1 MPCLCSTSVRTT
13 DSPPAFQPSEGY
25 FRMIGN
31 RFLKACFGLVYVAVL
46 TACSRPVCADEP
58 ATIDPLDWPHWRGPE
73 MNGISREKGLVS
85 SWSPE
90 GENLIWKNLELGT
103 RSTPIVMNGKL
114 YALCRHNPDTT
125 TEGEKVVCVDAAT
138 GQKIWQ
144 NSFNVFLTDAPA
156 ERVGWS
162 CVAGDPHTGNVYAL
176 GLCDFFQC
184 LDGTTGKTIWSH
196 SMSEE
201 YGMISTYGGRTNM
214 PLVFDDLVIISG
226 VMTGWGEYAV
236 PAHRFVAFDKKNG
249 QAVWISSTRLRPL
262 DTTYSSPVL
271 ANFNGQMAI
280 VFGAG
285 DGSIYA
291 MQPRTGKVLWTY
303 DASLRGINTTPLVVG
318 NTVYCGHGEENVF
331 DTTVMGAIFAV
342 DGTGTGNVTK
352 TDKQLW
358 LSPMKMLGRA
368 APLLVNDK
376 LYIADDG
383 GTLLVVDPKT
393 GAEVG
398 KKKLGR
404 SVFSSPLYA
413 DGKIYYLEAS
423 GTAFILEPAEKD
435 LRVLHRLRLEDEL
448 MQGSPIASHGR
459 VYIPTSGA
467 LYCIGNK
474 DQAPVPA
481 DPRPPVPPETPW
493 SADLTPAQLQI
504 TPVESLLR
512 PGQKQTF
519 KVRVFNAN
527 GRYLDTK
534 SVQVAYELKG
544 PGKLDQQKP
553 KPDKPEEG
561 TFTTPGDAGHVVSF
575 VTAKVGN
582 LTSTAR
588 IRTVPNFPWTFD
600 FSNGKVPETWIG
612 AAYRHIVLD
621 DDLLNSL
628 KTQDPRAGRM
638 YIYLTT
644 SFTNANAPMVK
655 FQDAGPRQGWTDL
668 LRYFDLTGEG
678 KPASVDDAKKQF
690 DAALELLAKEKVVEK
705 WDWSQDAAGN
715 LELSVQ
721 KGARGITGNA
731 VMCKIST
738 IPKGT
743 RSQGWMG
750 QTYLHDYTIQ
760 ADVRASVRNEKLPAM
775 GVINQR
781 YTLALEAAVEGGEAG
796 AAPGLQ
802 IRSWVS
808 RLDLRF
814 AKTIPFSWKY
824 DVWYTM
830 KFQSENKDEG
840 KKVTL
845 RGKVWPRG
853 EAEPAEWTIE
863 ATDETPNDSGSPGLF
878 GNATDTEVFVD
889 NVKVNAN

>member
-1 MPCLCSTSVRTT
+1 
-13 DSPPAFQPSEGY
+13 
-25 FRMIGN
+25 MIGN
-31 RFLKACFGLVYVAVL
+31 RFLKACFGLVCVAAL
-46 TACSRPVCADEP
+46 TAQTRPVSADEP
-58 ATIDPLDWPHWRGPE
+58 GSIDPLDWPHWRGPE
-73 MNGISREKGLVS
+73 MNGISREKGLPS

-90 GENLIWKNLELGT
+90 GENLIWKKPELGT

-114 YALCRHNPDTT
+114 YELCRHNPETT
-125 TEGEKVVCVDAAT
+125 TEGEAVMCVDAAT
-138 GQKIWQ
+138 GEKIWE

-162 CVAGDPHTGNVYAL
+162 CVVGDPQTGNVYAL
-176 GLCDFFQC
+176 GLCDYFQC

-226 VMTGWGEYAV
+226 VMTGWGEYSV

-249 QAVWISSTRLRPL
+249 QAVWISSTRLRPM

-271 ANFNGQMAI
+271 ANFNGQMAL

-285 DGSIYA
+285 DGSVYA
-291 MQPRTGKVLWTY
+291 MQPRTGKILWTY
-303 DASLRGINTTPLVVG
+303 DASLRGINTTPLVAG
-318 NTVYCGHGEENVF
+318 NTVFCGHAEENVF
-331 DTTVMGAIFAV
+331 DHTVMGEIFAL
-342 DGTGTGNVTK
+342 DGTGTGNITK
-352 TDKQLW
+352 SDKQLW

-383 GTLLVVDPKT
+383 GTMLVVDPKT

-423 GTAFILEPAEKD
+423 GTAFILEPAGNE
-435 LRVLHRLRLEDEL
+435 LRVLHKLRLDDEL
-448 MQGSPIASHGR
+448 MQGSPIASHGK

-467 LYCIGNK
+467 LYCIGIK

-481 DPRPPVPPETPW
+481 DPRPPVPPETTW
-493 SADLTPAQLQI
+493 SADKTPSQLQI

-512 PGQKQTF
+512 PKIGQSTGQIQSF
-519 KVRVFNAN
+519 SIRLFNAN
-527 GRYLDTK
+527 GRYLDSKTVK
-534 SVQVAYELKG
+534 PIYELKG
-544 PGKLDQQKP
+544 PGKLEPSKEPGKENQVV
-553 KPDKPEEG
+553 
-561 TFTTPGDAGHVVSF
+561 FTPASDAAHSVSY

-582 LTSTAR
+582 LTSVAR
-588 IRTVPNFPWTFD
+588 IRTVPNIADSPWTFD
-600 FSNGKVPETWIG
+600 FSNGKVPDTWIG
-612 AAYRHIVLD
+612 AAYRHIVVD

-628 KTQDPRAGRM
+628 KTQDPRAGRL

-644 SFTNANAPMVK
+644 AFTNASLTAGAAAAGNPPVK
-655 FQDAGPRQGWTDL
+655 FQDAGPRQAWTDL
-668 LRYFDLTGEG
+668 LRYFDLAGEG
-678 KPASVDDAKKQF
+678 KPAGIDDAKKQF
-690 DAALELLAKEKVVEK
+690 DPALEQLAKEKVIEK
-705 WDWSQDAAGN
+705 WDWSLDPTGN

-721 KGARGITGNA
+721 KGSRGSTGNA

-750 QTYLHDYTIQ
+750 QPSLHDYTIQ
-760 ADVRASVRNEKLPAM
+760 ADVRAAVRNEKIPSM
-775 GVINQR
+775 GVINER
-781 YTLALEAAVEGGEAG
+781 YTLALEG
-796 AAPGLQ
+796 ASQELQ

-814 AKTIPFSWKY
+814 AKTIPFPWKSRRLVH
-824 DVWYTM
+824 DEVSQR
-830 KFQSENKDEG
+830 KQRRQEQSHIARQS
-840 KKVTL
+840 L
-845 RGKVWPRG
+845 ASRRGRAGGMDDRSHRRNAERFGQPRPVRECQRHRVVCG
-853 EAEPAEWTIE
+853 
-863 ATDETPNDSGSPGLF
+863 
-878 GNATDTEVFVD
+878 
-889 NVKVNAN
+889 

>member
-1 MPCLCSTSVRTT
+1 
-13 DSPPAFQPSEGY
+13 
-25 FRMIGN
+25 MIGN
-31 RFLKACFGLVYVAVL
+31 RFLPACLGLVCVAVL
-46 TACSRPVCADEP
+46 AAPSRPVLADEP
-58 ATIDPLDWPHWRGPE
+58 AKIDPLDWPHWRGPE

-90 GENLIWKNLELGT
+90 GENLLWKSAELAT

-114 YALCRHNPDTT
+114 YELCRHNPDTT
-125 TEGEKVVCVDAAT
+125 TEGERVVCVDAAT
-138 GQKIWQ
+138 GQMIWE

-156 ERVGWS
+156 ERVAWS
-162 CVAGDPHTGNVYAL
+162 CVAGDPHTGNLYAL
-176 GLCDFFQC
+176 GLCDYFQC
-184 LDGTTGKTIWSH
+184 LDGTTGKTLWSH

-236 PAHRFVAFDKKNG
+236 PAHRFVAFDKMNG

-291 MQPRTGKVLWTY
+291 MQPRTGKIIWTY
-303 DASLRGINTTPLVVG
+303 DASLHGINATPTVVG
-318 NTVYCGHGEENVF
+318 NTVFAGHSEENIF
-331 DTTVMGAIFAV
+331 DTTVMGALFAI

-352 TDKQLW
+352 TKQLW
-358 LSPMKMLGRA
+358 ITPKKMIGRA
-368 APLLVNDK
+368 APLFVNDR
-376 LYIADDG
+376 LYVTDDSA
-383 GTLLVVDPKT
+383 TLFIVDPKT
-393 GAEVG
+393 GADIG
-398 KKKLGR
+398 KQRLG
-404 SVFSSPLYA
+404 VAQFSSPLYA
-413 DGKIYYLEAS
+413 DGKIFFSEEGGKFY
-423 GTAFILEPAEKD
+423 ILEPTDNGVKIKH
-435 LRVLHRLRLEDEL
+435 RVELEDES
-448 MQGSPIASHGR
+448 MEGSPIVSHGR
-459 VYIPTSGA
+459 LYIPTSGH

-474 DQAPVPA
+474 DQQPVPA
-481 DPRPPVPPETPW
+481 DPRPAAPPEAAW

-519 KVRVFNAN
+519 RVRVFNAN

-534 SVQVAYELKG
+534 SVQVTYELKG

-553 KPDKPEEG
+553 RPDKPEEG
-561 TFTTPGDAGHVVSF
+561 VFTTPGDAGHAVSF

-612 AAYRHIVLD
+612 SAYRHIVLD
-621 DDLLNSL
+621 DDFLSSL

-644 SFTNANAPMVK
+644 SFANANAPTVK
-655 FQDAGPRQGWTDL
+655 YQDAGPRRGWTDL
-668 LRYFDLTGEG
+668 LRYFDLSGEG
-678 KPASVDDAKKQF
+678 KPASIDDAKKQF
-690 DAALELLAKEKVVEK
+690 DAILELLTKEKVIEK
-705 WDWSQDAAGN
+705 WDWSQDASGN
-715 LELSVQ
+715 LELAVQ
-721 KGARGITGNA
+721 KGPRTITGNA

-781 YTLALEAAVEGGEAG
+781 YTLALEAAVEDPEKGAG
-796 AAPGLQ
+796 PGLQ

-814 AKTIPFSWKY
+814 AKTVPFSWKY

-830 KFQSENKDEG
+830 KFQSENRNEG
-840 KKVTL
+840 RQVTL

-863 ATDETPNDSGSPGLF
+863 ATDETPNVSGSPGLF
-878 GNATDTEVFVD
+878 GNATDTELFVD

>member
-1 MPCLCSTSVRTT
+1 
-13 DSPPAFQPSEGY
+13 
-25 FRMIGN
+25 MIGN
-31 RFLKACFGLVYVAVL
+31 RFLRICFGLVVGAAL
-46 TACSRPVCADEP
+46 TLHSRPAPADEP
-58 ATIDPLDWPHWRGPE
+58 VKIDPLDWPHWRGPE

-90 GENLIWKNLELGT
+90 GENLLWKNTELGT

-114 YALCRHNPDTT
+114 YELCRHNPDTT

-138 GQKIWQ
+138 GQKIWE
-144 NSFNVFLTDAPA
+144 NTFNVYLTDAPA
-156 ERVGWS
+156 ERVAWS
-162 CVAGDPHTGNVYAL
+162 CVVGDPLTGNVYAL
-176 GLCDFFQC
+176 GLCDYFQC
-184 LDGTTGKTIWSH
+184 LDGNTGKTIWSH

-201 YGMISTYGGRTNM
+201 YGMLSTYGGRTNM
-214 PLVFDDLVIISG
+214 PLIFDYLVIISG

-236 PAHRFVAFDKKNG
+236 PAHRLIAFDKKNG
-249 QAVWISSTRLRPL
+249 QAVWISSTRLRPT
-262 DTTYSSPVL
+262 DTTYSSPIL

-291 MQPRTGKVLWTY
+291 MQPRTGKTLWNY
-303 DASLRGINTTPLVVG
+303 DVSLRGINTTPLVVG
-318 NTVYCGHGEENVF
+318 NTVYCGHAEENVF
-331 DTTVMGAIFAV
+331 DHTVMGAVFAL
-342 DGTGTGNVTK
+342 DGTGTGNITK

-358 LSPMKMLGRA
+358 LTPTKMLARA
-368 APLLVNDK
+368 APVLVNDR
-376 LYIADDG
+376 LYIADDTG
-383 GTLLVVDPKT
+383 ALLVVDPKT

-413 DGKIYYLEAS
+413 DGKIFFLEAS
-423 GTAFILEPAEKD
+423 GIVYILEPADKGVK
-435 LRVLHRLRLEDEL
+435 VLHQQRLDNEFT
-448 MQGSPIASHGR
+448 QASPIVSHGR
-459 VYIPTSGA
+459 IYIPTTGA

-474 DQAPVPA
+474 DQAPVAA

-493 SADLTPAQLQI
+493 SADLTPAQLQV

-512 PGQKQTF
+512 PKVGQSSGQIQSF
-519 KVRVFNAN
+519 GIRLFNAN

-534 SVQVAYELKG
+534 TVKPVYELKG
-544 PGKLDQQKP
+544 PGKLEPSKEAGKENQVL
-553 KPDKPEEG
+553 
-561 TFTTPGDAGHVVSF
+561 FTPAADAAHSVSF

-588 IRTVPNFPWTFD
+588 IRTVPNIVDSPWTFD
-600 FSNGKVPETWIG
+600 FTNGKVPDTWIG
-612 AAYRHIVLD
+612 SAYRHIVLD

-644 SFTNANAPMVK
+644 AFTNASLTAGANAAANPMVK
-655 FQDAGPRQGWTDL
+655 FQDAGPRQGWTDF
-668 LRYFDLTGEG
+668 LRYFDLSGEG
-678 KPASVDDAKKQF
+678 KPASIDDAKKQF
-690 DAALELLAKEKVVEK
+690 DAVLELLAKEKVIEK
-705 WDWSQDAAGN
+705 WDWSLGAAGN

-721 KGARGITGNA
+721 KGSRGITGNA

-750 QTYLHDYTIQ
+750 QTTLHDYTIQ
-760 ADVRASVRNEKLPAM
+760 ADVRGAVRHGKLAAM

-781 YTLALEAAVEGGEAG
+781 YTLALEGAVEDAEKG
-796 AAPGLQ
+796 AVPGLQ

-814 AKTIPFSWKY
+814 AKTIPFAWKP

-830 KFQSENKDEG
+830 KFRSENSEDKS
-840 KKVTL
+840 KVTL

-863 ATDETPNDSGSPGLF
+863 ATDETPNVSGSPGLF
-878 GNATDTEVFVD
+878 GNATDAEVFID

>member
-1 MPCLCSTSVRTT
+1 
-13 DSPPAFQPSEGY
+13 
-25 FRMIGN
+25 MIGD
-31 RFLKACFGLVYVAVL
+31 RFLRVYFLGVCFGMACLAGNLRPAV
-46 TACSRPVCADEP
+46 ADEP
-58 ATIDPLDWPHWRGPE
+58 VAGDPLDWPHWRGPE
-73 MNGISREKGLVS
+73 MNGISREKGLPA

-90 GENLIWKNLELGT
+90 GENLIWKSTELGT

-114 YALCRHNPDTT
+114 YELCRHNPDTT
-125 TEGEKVVCVDAAT
+125 TEGEMVVCVDAAT
-138 GQKIWQ
+138 GQKIWE

-162 CVAGDPHTGNVYAL
+162 CVTGDPQTGNVYAL
-176 GLCDFFQC
+176 GLCDYFQC
-184 LDGTTGKTIWSH
+184 IDGATGETIWSH

-236 PAHRFVAFDKKNG
+236 PAHRFVAFDKKKG
-249 QAVWISSTRLRPL
+249 QAVWISSTRLRPM

-285 DGSIYA
+285 DGSVYA
-291 MQPRTGKVLWTY
+291 MQPRTGKILWTY

-318 NTVYCGHGEENVF
+318 NTVYCGHAEENVF
-331 DTTVMGAIFAV
+331 DHSVMGAIFAL
-342 DGTGTGNVTK
+342 DGTGTGNITK

-358 LSPMKMLGRA
+358 INPTKMLGRA

-393 GAEVG
+393 GKEIG

-404 SVFSSPLYA
+404 GVFASPLYA
-413 DGKIYYLEAS
+413 DGKIYYLDVN
-423 GTAFILEPAEKD
+423 GTAFILEPTDKD
-435 LRVLHRLRLEDEL
+435 LKILHKVRLEDEQ

-467 LYCIGNK
+467 LYCIGIK
-474 DQAPVPA
+474 DQAPVAA
-481 DPRPPVPPETPW
+481 DPRPAVPPET
-493 SADLTPAQLQI
+493 SSKADLKPAQLQI

-512 PGQKQTF
+512 PRLGQSEGQSQRF
-519 KVRVFNAN
+519 NVRMYNAN

-534 SVQVAYELKG
+534 NEKPVYELKG
-544 PGKLDQQKP
+544 PGKLELSKKP
-553 KPDKPEEG
+553 GEENQFI
-561 TFTTPGDAGHVVSF
+561 FTPAAEATHSTSF
-575 VTAKVGN
+575 VTAKVGD

-588 IRTVPNFPWTFD
+588 IRTVPNVDTPWSFD
-600 FSNGKVPETWIG
+600 FTNGKVPETWIG
-612 AAYRHIVLD
+612 TAYRHIVLD

-644 SFTNANAPMVK
+644 AFSSAPAPTVK
-655 FQDAGPRQGWTDL
+655 IQDAGPRQAWTDL

-678 KPASVDDAKKQF
+678 KPANVDDAKKQF
-690 DAALELLAKEKVVEK
+690 DPLLEQLAKDKVIEK
-705 WDWSQDAAGN
+705 WDWSADGAGN
-715 LELSVQ
+715 LELAVQ
-721 KGARGITGNA
+721 KGPRGITGNA

-750 QTYLHDYTIQ
+750 QTTLHDYTIQ
-760 ADVRASVRNEKLPAM
+760 ADVRAAVRHGKLPSV
-775 GVINQR
+775 GVINER
-781 YTLALEAAVEGGEAG
+781 YTLALEG
-796 AAPGLQ
+796 ASQELQ

-814 AKTIPFSWKY
+814 AKTISFPWKY
-824 DVWYTM
+824 DTWYTM
-830 KFQSENKDEG
+830 KFRSENSQDL

-853 EAEPAEWTIE
+853 EAEPADWTIE
-863 ATDETPNDSGSPGLF
+863 ATDDTPNISGSPGLF
-878 GNATDTEVFVD
+878 GNATDAEVFID

>member
-1 MPCLCSTSVRTT
+1 
-13 DSPPAFQPSEGY
+13 
-25 FRMIGN
+25 MIGN
-31 RFLKACFGLVYVAVL
+31 RFLKACFGLVCVAVL
-46 TACSRPVCADEP
+46 TADSRPVCADEP
-58 ATIDPLDWPHWRGPE
+58 TAVDPLDWPHWRGPE
-73 MNGISREKGLVS
+73 MNSISREKGLVS

-90 GENLIWKNLELGT
+90 GENLIWKRPELGT

-114 YALCRHNPDTT
+114 YVLCRHNPDTT

-138 GQKIWQ
+138 GQKIWE
-144 NSFNVFLTDAPA
+144 NVFNVFLTDAPA
-156 ERVGWS
+156 ERVAWS
-162 CVAGDPHTGNVYAL
+162 CVVGDPTTGNVYAL
-176 GLCDFFQC
+176 GLCDYFQC
-184 LDGTTGKTIWSH
+184 IDGTTGKTVWSH

-285 DGSIYA
+285 DGSVYA
-291 MQPRTGKVLWTY
+291 MQPRTGKILWTY

-318 NTVYCGHGEENVF
+318 NTVFCGHAEENVF
-331 DTTVMGAIFAV
+331 DPTIMGAIFAL
-342 DGTGTGNVTK
+342 DGTGTGNITK

-358 LSPMKMLGRA
+358 LSPTKMLARA
-368 APLLVNDK
+368 APILVNDR
-376 LYIADDG
+376 LYIADDAG
-383 GTLLVVDPKT
+383 ALLVVDPKT
-393 GAEVG
+393 GVEIA

-413 DGKIYYLEAS
+413 DGKIFFLEAS
-423 GTAFILEPAEKD
+423 GIAYILEPTEKEPKI
-435 LRVLHRLRLEDEL
+435 LHKVRLNDEL
-448 MQGSPIASHGR
+448 MQGSPIVSHGR
-459 VYIPTSGA
+459 VYIPSSGA

-474 DQAPVPA
+474 DQAAVPA
-481 DPRPPVPPETPW
+481 DPRPPVPPETAW

-519 KVRVFNAN
+519 RVRVFNAN

-544 PGKLDQQKP
+544 PGKLDHQKP
-553 KPDKPEEG
+553 KPDRPDEG
-561 TFTTPGDAGHVVSF
+561 IFTTPGDAGHAVSF

-600 FSNGKVPETWIG
+600 FTNGKVPETWIG

-628 KTQDPRAGRM
+628 KTQDPRFGRM

-644 SFTNANAPMVK
+644 AFTNASLINRSADGTIPPVK
-655 FQDAGPRQGWTDL
+655 FQDAGPRQGWTDF

-678 KPASVDDAKKQF
+678 KPASIDDAKKQF
-690 DAALELLAKEKVVEK
+690 DAVLELLAKEKVIEK
-705 WDWSQDAAGN
+705 WDWSQDASGN
-715 LELSVQ
+715 LELAVQ
-721 KGARGITGNA
+721 KGSRGIIGNA

-760 ADVRASVRNEKLPAM
+760 ADVRASIRNEKLPAM

-781 YTLALEAAVEGGEAG
+781 YTLALEGAVEDAEKG
-796 AAPGLQ
+796 ATTGLQ

-830 KFQSENKDEG
+830 KFQSENQDEG
-840 KKVTL
+840 RKVRL

-863 ATDETPNDSGSPGLF
+863 ATDETPNVSGSPGLF
-878 GNATDTEVFVD
+878 GNATDAEVFVD

>member
-1 MPCLCSTSVRTT
+1 M
-13 DSPPAFQPSEGY
+13 
-25 FRMIGN
+25 MIGN
-31 RFLKACFGLVYVAVL
+31 RFLRACVGLFCFAVL
-46 TACSRPVCADEP
+46 ISGRQPILAADGQK
-58 ATIDPLDWPHWRGPE
+58 IDPLDWPHWRGPE
-73 MNGISREKGLVS
+73 MNGISREKGLVG
-85 SWSPE
+85 SWSPD
-90 GENLIWKNLELGT
+90 GENLIWKSPELGT
-103 RSTPIVMNGKL
+103 RSTPIVMDGKL
-114 YALCRHNPDTT
+114 FVLCRHNPDTT

-138 GQKIWQ
+138 GQKIWE
-144 NSFNVFLTDAPA
+144 NTFNVFLTDAPA

-176 GLCDFFQC
+176 GLCDYFQC

-249 QAVWISSTRLRPL
+249 QPVWISSTRLRPM

-285 DGSIYA
+285 DGSIHA
-291 MQPRTGKVLWTY
+291 MQPRTGKILWTY
-303 DASLRGINTTPLVVG
+303 DASLRGINATPTVAG
-318 NTVYCGHGEENVF
+318 NTVFCGHAEENVF
-331 DTTVMGAIFAV
+331 DQTVMGAIFAL
-342 DGTGTGNVTK
+342 DGAGTGNITK

-358 LSPMKMLGRA
+358 ISPTKMLGRT
-368 APLLVNDK
+368 APLLVNDR

-383 GTLLVVDPKT
+383 AAMLVIDPKT
-393 GAEVG
+393 GKEIG
-398 KKKLGR
+398 KQKLGGIE
-404 SVFSSPLYA
+404 VFSSPLYA
-413 DGKIYYLEAS
+413 DGKIYFSVRS
-423 GTAFILEPAEKD
+423 GITGILEPTEKG
-435 LRVLHRLRLEDEL
+435 LKIIHRLRLDGEL
-448 MQGSPIASHGR
+448 IHGSTIVSHGR
-459 VYIPTSGA
+459 IYLPTSGA

-474 DQAPVPA
+474 DQAPVAP
-481 DPRPPVPPETPW
+481 DPRPQVPPEKPW

-512 PGQKQTF
+512 PKIGQGTGQFQTLSF
-519 KVRVFNAN
+519 RLFNAN

-534 SVQVAYELKG
+534 SVKPVYELKG
-544 PGKLDQQKP
+544 PGKLEPSKEAGKENQIVFSP
-553 KPDKPEEG
+553 AS
-561 TFTTPGDAGHVVSF
+561 DAAHSVSF

-600 FSNGKVPETWIG
+600 FSSGKVPETWIG
-612 AAYRHIVLD
+612 SAYRHIVLD

-628 KTQDPRAGRM
+628 STQDPRAGRM
-638 YIYLTT
+638 YIYVTT
-644 SFTNANAPMVK
+644 AFTNAPGAAPKTVK
-655 FQDAGPRQGWTDL
+655 FQDAGPRQAWTDL

-678 KPASVDDAKKQF
+678 KPATIDEAKKQF
-690 DAALELLAKEKVVEK
+690 DASLELLAKEKVIEK
-705 WDWSQDAAGN
+705 WDWSQDAAAN
-715 LELSVQ
+715 LELAVQ
-721 KGARGITGNA
+721 EGMRGITGNA

-760 ADVRASVRNEKLPAM
+760 ADVRASVRHDKLPAM

-781 YTLALEAAVEGGEAG
+781 YTLALEGAVEDAEKG
-796 AAPGLQ
+796 ATPGLQ

-808 RLDLRF
+808 RLELRF
-814 AKTIPFSWKY
+814 AKTIPFAWKH

-830 KFQSENKDEG
+830 KFQSENQDEG
-840 KKVTL
+840 RKVTL

-853 EAEPAEWTIE
+853 QTEPTEWTIE
-863 ATDETPNDSGSPGLF
+863 ATDDTPNVSGSPGLF
-878 GNATDTEVFVD
+878 GNASDAEVFVD

>member
-1 MPCLCSTSVRTT
+1 
-13 DSPPAFQPSEGY
+13 
-25 FRMIGN
+25 MIGN
-31 RFLKACFGLVYVAVL
+31 WFLKACFGLVCVAVL
-46 TACSRPVCADEP
+46 ATNSRPVRADEP
-58 ATIDPLDWPHWRGPE
+58 GNIDPLDWPHWRGPE
-73 MNGISREKGLVS
+73 MNGISRERGLPS

-90 GENLIWKNLELGT
+90 GENLLWKRPELAT

-114 YALCRHNPDTT
+114 YVLCRYKPDTT
-125 TEGEKVVCVDAAT
+125 SEGEKVVCADAAT
-138 GQKIWQ
+138 GEMIWE

-156 ERVGWS
+156 ERVAWS
-162 CVAGDPHTGNVYAL
+162 CVTGDPQTGNVYAL
-176 GLCDFFQC
+176 GLCSYFQC

-201 YGMISTYGGRTNM
+201 YGMLSTYGGRTNT
-214 PLVFDDLVIISG
+214 PLIFDDLVIISG

-249 QAVWISSTRLRPL
+249 QAVWISSTRLRPT
-262 DTTYSSPVL
+262 DTTYSSPIL
-271 ANFNGQMAI
+271 ANFNGQMAM
-280 VFGAG
+280 VFGSG
-285 DGSIYA
+285 DGSVYA
-291 MQPRTGKVLWTY
+291 MQPRTGKVLWNY
-303 DASLRGINTTPLVVG
+303 DVSMRGINTTPLVVG
-318 NTVYCGHGEENVF
+318 NTVYCGHAEENVF
-331 DTTVMGAIFAV
+331 DPTIMGAIFAL
-342 DGTGTGNVTK
+342 DGTGSGNITK

-358 LSPMKMLGRA
+358 MTPQKMLARA
-368 APLLVNDK
+368 APILVNDR
-376 LYIADDG
+376 LYIADDSG
-383 GTLLVVDPKT
+383 ALLVVDPKT

-404 SVFSSPLYA
+404 SVFASPLYA
-413 DGKIYYLEAS
+413 DGKIYFMEAS
-423 GTAFILEPAEKD
+423 GMAYILEPTDKELK
-435 LRVLHRLRLEDEL
+435 VLSKQRLEDEFT
-448 MQGSPIASHGR
+448 QGSPIVSHGR
-459 VYIPTSGA
+459 LYISTIGA
-467 LYCIGNK
+467 MYCIGNK
-474 DQAPVPA
+474 DQPPVAA

-493 SADLTPAQLQI
+493 KADLTPAHLQI

-512 PGQKQTF
+512 PKLGQSTGQIQSF
-519 KVRVFNAN
+519 GVRLFNAN

-534 SVQVAYELKG
+534 TVKPVYELKG
-544 PGKLDQQKP
+544 PGKLEPSKEPGKENQVV
-553 KPDKPEEG
+553 
-561 TFTTPGDAGHVVSF
+561 FTPAADAAHSVSF

-588 IRTVPNFPWTFD
+588 IRTVPNIVDSPWNFD
-600 FSNGKVPETWIG
+600 FTNGKVPDTWIG
-612 AAYRHIVLD
+612 SAYRHIVLD

-628 KTQDPRAGRM
+628 KMQNPRAGRM

-644 SFTNANAPMVK
+644 AFTNASLINRSAEAVIPPVK
-655 FQDAGPRQGWTDL
+655 FVDAGTRQGWTDL
-668 LRYFDLTGEG
+668 LRYFDLTAEG
-678 KPASVDDAKKQF
+678 KPATIDEAKQQF
-690 DAALELLAKEKVVEK
+690 DASLELLAKEKVIEK
-705 WDWSQDAAGN
+705 WDWSQDDAGN
-715 LELSVQ
+715 LQLTVQ
-721 KGARGITGNA
+721 KGSRGITGNA

-760 ADVRASVRNEKLPAM
+760 ADVRAAVRNDKLPAM

-781 YTLALEAAVEGGEAG
+781 YTLALEAAVEDAEKGAG
-796 AAPGLQ
+796 PGLQ

-814 AKTIPFSWKY
+814 AKSIPFGWKY

-830 KFQSENKDEG
+830 KFQSENKDDG

-863 ATDETPNDSGSPGLF
+863 ATDETPNVSGSPGLF
-878 GNATDTEVFVD
+878 GNATDAEVFVD